1 MAASAF
7 YETIEDPVSKPWTP
21 HAYQKKAVKFMIQQG
36 AAGLF
41 LDPGLGKTSITL
53 GALKIL
59 KRQGMM
65 SAALIIAP
73 LRVAHS
79 VWPAE
84 VTKWTDFKDLKVV
97 VLHGSKKELALK
109 EKADIYVINPE
120 GLDWLLTDNRFRQLG
135 ADVLVIDESSKFKH
149 TGTRRFKAL
158 RPILSKFRR
167 RYILT
172 GTPAPN
178 GLLDLFGQIFI
189 LDLGRSFGPYI
200 TKFKRDFFD
209 PTGFGGY
216 TFVPKEGTQE
226 RIQDLIK
233 PLVMRLDGEDLLEL
247 PEIVYNNIYVDLPP
261 HARKVYEELEEEMIT
276 QLESLEIVT
285 AMSAAAAS
293 LKCRQVA
300 NGGIFLQREVRGAL
314 ASDRWEDLHNEKVIA
329 LADLAE
335 ELNGQPL
342 FVAYDFEHDRE
353 RIRKHFPKA
362 IIASDY
368 SAKRFVEIEKAWNQG
383 KIEML
388 CGHPASLGHGLNLQ
402 DAGQHVVWHSMT
414 WDLELY
420 DQFIRRVRR
429 QGNQHSQVFVHHIL
443 ARGTVDLPM
452 LRALRR
458 KGGVQSRL
466 LDALKEIKKARG
478 K

>member
-1 MAASAF
+1 MK
-7 YETIEDPVSKPWTP
+7 YEPIEEPKAVAWKPHP
-21 HAYQKKAVKFMIQQG
+21 YQKKAVKFMISQG

-53 GALKIL
+53 AALKLL
-59 KRQGMM
+59 KKQGFMK
-65 SAALIIAP
+65 AALIIAP
-73 LRVAHS
+73 LRVAYS
-79 VWPAE
+79 VWPSE
-84 VTKWTDFKDLKVV
+84 VEKWTDFQDMKVV
-97 VLHGSKKELALK
+97 VLHGSKKEQALR
-109 EKADIYVINPE
+109 EPADIYVINPE
-120 GLDWLLTDNRFRQLG
+120 GLDWLFSDNRFKQLG

-158 RPILSKFRR
+158 KPFLSKFRR

-178 GLLDLFGQIFI
+178 GLLDLFGQIYI

-216 TFVPKEGTQE
+216 TLVPKEGTDE
-226 RIQDLIK
+226 RIQDLIR
-233 PLVMRLDGEDLLEL
+233 PLVMRLDGEDLLDL
-247 PEIVYNNIYVDLPP
+247 PELVYNNIYIDLPSA
-261 HARKVYEELEEEMIT
+261 ARKVYDELEEEMIS
-276 QLESLEIVT
+276 QLESMEVIT
-285 AMSAAAAS
+285 ALSAAAAS
-293 LKCRQVA
+293 MKCRQVA
-300 NGGIFLQREVRGAL
+300 NGGVFLQLEDRPAVN
-314 ASDRWEDLHNEKVIA
+314 SHRWENLHNEKCIA
-329 LADLAE
+329 LEDLAE

-342 FVAYDFEHDRE
+342 FVALDFEHDKE
-353 RIRKHFPKA
+353 RLRKHFPKA

-368 SAKRFVEIEKAWNQG
+368 KASKFKEVEDAWNRG
-383 KIEML
+383 EIPML
-388 CGHPASLGHGLNLQ
+388 IGHPQSLGHGLNLQ
-402 DAGQHVVWHSMT
+402 KAGQHVVWHSLT

-429 QGNQHSQVFVHHIL
+429 QGNQHAQVFVHHII
-443 ARGTVDLPM
+443 ARGTIDIAM
-452 LRALRR
+452 LRAINR
-458 KGGVQSRL
+458 KDKVQSRL